1 MTLRRHLAAA
11 ALALV
16 LATPALAQD
25 FVFGFSPR
33 TGDAFVDAQLGD
45 INVFARGDTNG
56 FIDDVVV
63 SLGAPRALVRDLYQT
78 RLQLQRDGD
87 AQTYDLEETYLGAD
101 GEAVFTQAGKWV
113 QEDGDGVSFH
123 LDPDTP
129 GGRRYALRADGSL
142 DLLDSHGA
150 PLEPAGHYRLQRL

>member
-1 MTLRRHLAAA
+1 MRFPPAATPMSRTLPLLLLAATF
-11 ALALV
+11 ALAGCDRDTAPATDGPDASAGPDATADARAEADDFERTWLGV
-16 LATPALAQD
+16 LPCAD
-25 FVFGFSPR
+25 CDG
-33 TGDAFVDAQLGD
+33 
-45 INVFARGDTNG
+45 I
-56 FIDDVVV
+56 
-63 SLGAPRALVRDLYQT
+63 QT

>member
-1 MTLRRHLAAA
+1 MRFPPAATPMSRTLPLLLLAATF
-11 ALALV
+11 ALAGCDRDAAP
-16 LATPALAQD
+16 ATDGP
-25 FVFGFSPR
+25 
-33 TGDAFVDAQLGD
+33 DASAAPDAT
-45 INVFARGDTNG
+45 A
-56 FIDDVVV
+56 
-63 SLGAPRALVRDLYQT
+63 
-78 RLQLQRDGD
+78 
-87 AQTYDLEETYLGAD
+87 EETYLGAD

>member
-1 MTLRRHLAAA
+1 MRFPPAATPMSRTLPLLLLAATF
-11 ALALV
+11 ALAGCDRDAAPATDGPDASAGPDATADARAEADDFERTWLGV
-16 LATPALAQD
+16 LPCAD
-25 FVFGFSPR
+25 CDG
-33 TGDAFVDAQLGD
+33 
-45 INVFARGDTNG
+45 I
-56 FIDDVVV
+56 
-63 SLGAPRALVRDLYQT
+63 QT

-113 QEDGDGVSFH
+113 QEDGDGVSVH

>member
-1 MTLRRHLAAA
+1 MSRSIPLLLA
-11 ALALV
+11 ALA
-16 LATPALAQD
+16 AFALAGCDRDSAPADRTADAPVEADAGEAGTAPAADD
-25 FVFGFSPR
+25 FDR
-33 TGDAFVDAQLGD
+33 TWLGVLPCAD
-45 INVFARGDTNG
+45 CDGI
-56 FIDDVVV
+56 
-63 SLGAPRALVRDLYQT
+63 QT
-78 RLQLQRDGD
+78 RLQLRRDGGR
-87 AQTYDLEETYLGAD
+87 QTYALEETYLGAD